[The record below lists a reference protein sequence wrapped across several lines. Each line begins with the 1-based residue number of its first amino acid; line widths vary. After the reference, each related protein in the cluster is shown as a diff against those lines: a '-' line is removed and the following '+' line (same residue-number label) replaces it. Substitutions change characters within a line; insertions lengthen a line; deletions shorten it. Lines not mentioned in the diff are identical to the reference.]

1 MRNLKLIGFI
11 IFIGI
16 YSCSKDDVN
25 TGLTLDGVYTESAP
39 FSGTHQLNF
48 IDKNT
53 LVLKGRNSTD
63 EEFIYELGDNTI
75 KLTPK
80 RDLNQTWD
88 LVINVINNSRFEI
101 TNIFYA
107 SIPEDTDA
115 SKFVTFEK

>member
-1 MRNLKLIGFI
+1 LRNLKLIGFI

-25 TGLTLDGVYTESAP
+25 TGLTLNGVYTESAP

-48 IDKNT
+48 IDNNT
-53 LVLKGRNSTD
+53 LVLKGRNSND

-75 KLTPK
+75 KLTPT

-107 SIPEDTDA
+107 SIPEDDDTV
-115 SKFVTFEK
+115 KFVTFEK